1 MKFADHVK
9 SLIDY
14 AKKRGISPKSV
25 LMLAGINVT
34 HTYTHKSIKR
44 PQRSSQDRYDII

>member
-1 MKFADHVK
+1 MKFADYVK

-14 AKKRGISPKSV
+14 AKRRGINPKSV

-44 PQRSSQDRYDII
+44 PQRGSQGRYDII